1 MKWLLNLMVT
11 SFLFFPEKNF
21 YEFPKDYGLAE
32 EEVFLT
38 TADSLRLHG
47 WFFPASEPQATL
59 LFFHGNAG
67 NISGRLFKA
76 KGWVERGIS
85 VFLID
90 YRGYGKSEGK
100 IEKGIDLLA
109 DARGALEWLEKEKGT
124 PPERIILYGESIGSY
139 PAITL
144 AGEKRFAGLVLE
156 APFTTLLELAR
167 VHYGWIPEVL
177 LKNFPMKNEDAI
189 PKVKAPVFILHG
201 DQDEVAPVK
210 FGERLYELAPSP
222 KEFYVV
228 RGGRHNDL
236 PEVAQASYFE
246 YPYRFMA
253 RENGFKR

>member
-21 YEFPKDYGLAE
+21 YEFPKDYGLVE

-38 TADSLRLHG
+38 TGDGLRLHG
-47 WFFPASEPQATL
+47 WFFDVPQPQAAL

-67 NISGRLFKA
+67 NISARLFKA
-76 KGWVERGIS
+76 QGWVERGVS

-100 IEKGIDLLA
+100 IEKEMDLLA
-109 DARGALEWLEKEKGT
+109 DARGALAWLEKEKRI
-124 PPERIILYGESIGSY
+124 PSERIILYGESIGSY
-139 PAITL
+139 PAVTL
-144 AGEKRFAGLVLE
+144 AGEKKFAGLVLE

-177 LKNFPMKNEDAI
+177 LKDFPMKNEEAI
-189 PKVKAPVFILHG
+189 REVKAPVFILHG

-222 KEFYVV
+222 KELYVV
-228 RGGRHNDL
+228 QGGHHNDL

-246 YPYRFMA
+246 YPYRFLA
-253 RENGFKR
+253 RENGFD